1 MGLKLLALR
10 RAAAAAKCGAVC
22 DGGGVALRLSRLCCN
37 ASRLEKL
44 THKLMMAF

>member
-1 MGLKLLALR
+1 MGLKLLALWR
-10 RAAAAAKCGAVC
+10 AAAAKCDAAS
-22 DGGGVALRLSRLCCN
+22 GGGVALRLSRLCCN

>member
-10 RAAAAAKCGAVC
+10 RAAAAAKCGAAC
-22 DGGGVALRLSRLCCN
+22 GGVAVRLSGLSCN